1 MYLWRHSARFEPALG
16 TATAWITTFE
26 YRGAVERR
34 LTLRG
39 REVITLA

>member
-26 YRGAVERR
+26 CRGAVERM

-39 REVITLA
+39 PEVITVA